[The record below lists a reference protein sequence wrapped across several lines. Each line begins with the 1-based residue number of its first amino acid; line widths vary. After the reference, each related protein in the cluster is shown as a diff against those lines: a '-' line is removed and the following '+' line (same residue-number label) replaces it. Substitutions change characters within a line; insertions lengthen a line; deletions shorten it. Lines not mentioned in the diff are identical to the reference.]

1 MKNIIQIAGV
11 LNLQEAWLLAVL
23 GADYI
28 GFPLRLSH
36 HPDDLSEKE
45 VAEIIGHLPTAVIPV
60 LITYLNTAEEI
71 RELTNRLKVSTIQLH
86 GEIRPEEIVRLRRF
100 LPHLRIIKSLIVGQY
115 SLTELIS
122 RMQEFT
128 SLVDLFITDTYD
140 SVSGA
145 TGATGKT
152 HDWQISRQLVES
164 SSLPVI
170 LAGGLK
176 PGNVEDAIL
185 TVKPFGVD
193 THTGVE
199 NEFGEKDPS
208 LVKEFISRARQAFSK
223 FRSIKL

>member
-11 LNLQEAWLLAVL
+11 RNLQEALLLASL

-36 HPDDLSEKE
+36 HPDDLSEGEAAKI
-45 VAEIIGHLPTAVIPV
+45 VAHLPAAVIPV

-71 RELTNRLKVSTIQLH
+71 RKLTNRLKVTTVQLH
-86 GEIRPEEIVRLRRF
+86 GEIRPVEIVRLRRF
-100 LPHLRIIKSLIVGQY
+100 LPRLRIIKSLIVGQH
-115 SLTELIS
+115 SLAELAS
-122 RMQEFT
+122 RMREFIPV
-128 SLVDLFITDTYD
+128 VDLFITDTYD
-140 SVSGA
+140 PVNGA

-152 HDWQISRQLVES
+152 HDWQISRQMVES

-170 LAGGLK
+170 LAGGLE

-199 NEFGEKDPS
+199 NEGGEKDPS

-223 FRSIKL
+223 IRSIEL